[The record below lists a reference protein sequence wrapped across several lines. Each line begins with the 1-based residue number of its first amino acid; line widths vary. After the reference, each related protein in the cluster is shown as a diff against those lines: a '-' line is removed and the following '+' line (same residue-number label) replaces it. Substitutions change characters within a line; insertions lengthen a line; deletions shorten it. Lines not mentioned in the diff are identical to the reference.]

1 MFNRHPVSA
10 AFLLSAFL
18 LLSHAVRAAERWAGP
33 ALRVTDGLE
42 LWLDAAR
49 LNAARQS
56 QGQTALKDGDPVE
69 TWFDA
74 SGQGRHVSQAA
85 AAARPRLVRVGQDWL
100 VRFDGADDHLRRTG
114 LNRSLDACTVFVVAA
129 PQRPGHGETG
139 GVYLENVGDCREA
152 NFIAAG
158 RAGAANIQ
166 KTIDYMTTQ
175 LFVRRDHVIVLGQ
188 SAGGWD
194 ALALA
199 SENPDLRA
207 VLNFDGGRGGHFQ
220 GRPNN
225 NCRPDQLVDAVRT
238 LGPTDR
244 VPTLLIYAEND
255 TFFGPKLSKS
265 MFEAWTGAGGQGE
278 YHLMP
283 PFDVEGHLLVDYPK
297 AVDIW
302 APIVKRFLAEHP

>member
-1 MFNRHPVSA
+1 MLWLR
-10 AFLLSAFL
+10 LSL
-18 LLSHAVRAAERWAGP
+18 LLAGLAASSLAAAGP
-33 ALRVTDGLE
+33 IVSMPG
-42 LWLDAAR
+42 
-49 LNAARQS
+49 
-56 QGQTALKDGDPVE
+56 PVGAE
-69 TWFDA
+69 
-74 SGQGRHVSQAA
+74 GKQGRRQLWRVPSTDPDVLMFTTVFRPSGSGPFPLVVMNHGTTQNPVQRHYFPLLEFEAA
-85 AAARPRLVRVGQDWL
+85 ALWFVHQG
-100 VRFDGADDHLRRTG
+100 
-114 LNRSLDACTVFVVAA
+114 FVVAA

-139 GVYLENVGDCREA
+139 GVYLENVGDCSEA
-152 NFIAAG
+152 NFMAAG

-175 LFVRRDHVIVLGQ
+175 SFVRRDHVIVLGQ

-199 SENPDLRA
+199 SEDPDLRA
-207 VLNFDGGRGGHFQ
+207 VINFDGGRGGHFQ

-244 VPTLLIYAEND
+244 VPTLWIYAEND

-265 MFEAWTGAGGQGE
+265 MFEAWTGAGGHGE

-283 PFDVEGHLLVDYPK
+283 PFDLEGHLLVDYPK